1 MTLAGRIHIRL
12 KKLEKTERGASL
24 EAGLSDSFLRNIR
37 EGKSVAPRTDTLE
50 KVARVLQTTSQWLIS
65 GEGGEENALPD
76 LAAEKPNAIIGSQ
89 WPLIKKSLSVYGQA
103 VGGIDGEFPMNGN
116 ALYNVF
122 CPPQLSEVA
131 DAYAVLIAGDSM
143 SPRYQDGEMAFVDP
157 TRQVKKGDY
166 VVAQI
171 KIDENQPPYA
181 YVKRF
186 IRHNTCE
193 LVLEQLNP
201 EKELF
206 FPHER
211 VVSVHF
217 IVLAGT
223 AQ

>member
-1 MTLAGRIHIRL
+1 
-12 KKLEKTERGASL
+12 
-24 EAGLSDSFLRNIR
+24 
-37 EGKSVAPRTDTLE
+37 
-50 KVARVLQTTSQWLIS
+50 
-65 GEGGEENALPD
+65 
-76 LAAEKPNAIIGSQ
+76 
-89 WPLIKKSLSVYGQA
+89 
-103 VGGIDGEFPMNGN
+103 MNGN
-116 ALYNVF
+116 ALFNIL
-122 CPPQLSEVA
+122 CPPQLSEVS

-143 SPRYQDGEMAFVDP
+143 SPRYQDGEIAFVDP

-171 KIDENQPPYA
+171 RIDDNQPPYA

-206 FPHER
+206 FPHEQ

-217 IVLAGT
+217 IVLAGA